1 MENSGNK
8 NLSHLD
14 VEEARETVE
23 SKYNIFKIS
32 NVVLYEISQILN
44 CSINRDTLSVLITMI
59 ENGANPEALATVVKE
74 MKRENFALGGSK

>member
-23 SKYNIFKIS
+23 SIKYKII
-32 NVVLYEISQILN
+32 YF
-44 CSINRDTLSVLITMI
+44 SIV
-59 ENGANPEALATVVKE
+59 
-74 MKRENFALGGSK
+74 